1 MLAYTYLE
9 KGRFGLLEKP
19 EPRII
24 DPRDAIVRVT
34 LGSICSSDLHIKHG
48 SVPRAVPGI
57 TVGHEMVGVV
67 EQVGADV
74 CTVKPGDRVTVN
86 VETFCGTCFFCQKGF
101 VNNCTDPDGG
111 WALGCRIDGG
121 QAEYVRVPYA
131 DSGLNRIPDTVTDE
145 QALLV
150 GDVLATGFWA
160 ARISAITPDDTVLV
174 IGAGPT
180 GICTLLCVMLKQPKR
195 IIVCEK
201 SPERIRFIREHY
213 PDVYVTGPEGCKDL
227 VLRHSNHGGADV
239 VLEVAGSDDSFRM
252 AWDCAR
258 PNAVVTVVALYD
270 KPQLLPLPDMYGKNL
285 TFKTGGVDGCDCA
298 EILRLIESGELDTT
312 PLITHRYAL
321 DQIEEAYRVFEHRLD
336 GVIKVAVTAR
346 RTEAD
351 TRP

>member
-1 MLAYTYLE
+1 MLALTYMETNEFTLT
-9 KGRFGLLEKP
+9 EKP
-19 EPRII
+19 VPQLQ

-67 EQVGADV
+67 EAVGEQVH
-74 CTVKPGDRVTVN
+74 TVKPGDRVTVN
-86 VETFCGTCFFCQKGF
+86 VETFCGECFFCKKGF

-121 QAEYVRVPYA
+121 QAEFVRVPHA
-131 DSGLNRIPDTVTDE
+131 DQGSNRIPGTVSDE

-160 ARISAITPDDTVLV
+160 ARISEITPEDTVLI

-195 IIVCEK
+195 ILVCE
-201 SPERIRFIREHY
+201 SDPQRRAFLQAHY
-213 PDVYVTGPEGCKDL
+213 PQVLTCTPEECEAFTL
-227 VLRHSNHGGADV
+227 ANSEHGGADV
-239 VLEVAGSDDSFRM
+239 VLEVAGGADTFRL
-252 AWDCAR
+252 AWRCAR
-258 PNAVVTVVALYD
+258 PNAIVTVVALYEE
-270 KPQLLPLPDMYGKNL
+270 PQSLPLPEMYGKNL

-298 EILRLIESGELDTT
+298 EILSLIEQGKLDTT
-312 PLITHRYAL
+312 PLITHRFAL
-321 DQIEEAYRVFEHRLD
+321 REIEEAYRIFENRLD
-336 GVIKVAVTAR
+336 GVIKIAV
-346 RTEAD
+346 
-351 TRP
+351 RP